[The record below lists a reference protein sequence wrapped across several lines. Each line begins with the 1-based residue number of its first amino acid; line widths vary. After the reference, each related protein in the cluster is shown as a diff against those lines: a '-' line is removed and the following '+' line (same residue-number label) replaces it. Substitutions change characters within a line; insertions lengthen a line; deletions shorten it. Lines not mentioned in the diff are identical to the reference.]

1 MPSSKRTAGC
11 SKRGPVDLRS
21 GRVAAEP
28 AVADGRAPR
37 SLRSLVRP
45 PLNGSI
51 VGRTKMRIEMGF
63 GELVLILAIV
73 VVVFGAIRL
82 PSGEEMGRTLRAEY
96 LPRARLF
103 FERRRRWTRWDWAIV
118 ILAASIALTALVLFL
133 RGPHS

>member
-1 MPSSKRTAGC
+1 
-11 SKRGPVDLRS
+11 
-21 GRVAAEP
+21 
-28 AVADGRAPR
+28 
-37 SLRSLVRP
+37 
-45 PLNGSI
+45 
-51 VGRTKMRIEMGF
+51 MRIEMGF

-82 PSGEEMGRTLRAEY
+82 PSGEEMGRTLRGEY